1 MNDEINMNFKLIKGN
16 QDDYIKYNG
25 LKNIIDKDI
34 ELIRENKLNYYMAYL
49 DVFATDFLLDTTNNS
64 IDLDKVNLFKMVYD
78 KVFDSLK
85 KEYGFDYI
93 SLIVKEDSECPID
106 YILNEYNLVEKNI
119 VKEND
124 LFKQV
129 SYKIE
134 L

>member
-25 LKNIIDKDI
+25 LKNIIEKDI
-34 ELIRENKLNYYMAYL
+34 ELIREDKLNYYMVYL

-93 SLIVKEDSECPID
+93 SLIVKEDSECQID
-106 YILNEYNLVEKNI
+106 YILNEYNLVEKTI
-119 VKEND
+119 VKQND

>member
-1 MNDEINMNFKLIKGN
+1 MNNEINMNFKLVKGN

-25 LKNIIDKDI
+25 LKNIIEKDI
-34 ELIRENKLNYYMAYL
+34 ALIRENKLNYYMVYL
-49 DVFATDFLLDTTNNS
+49 DVFTTDFLLDTTNNS

-93 SLIVKEDSECPID
+93 SLIVKEDSECQID
-106 YILNEYNLVEKNI
+106 YILNEYNLVEKTI
-119 VKEND
+119 VKQND

>member
-25 LKNIIDKDI
+25 LKNIVEKDI
-34 ELIRENKLNYYMAYL
+34 ELIREDKLNYYMVYL

-93 SLIVKEDSECPID
+93 SLIVKEDSECQID
-106 YILNEYNLVEKNI
+106 YILNEYNLVEKTI
-119 VKEND
+119 VKQND

>member
-1 MNDEINMNFKLIKGN
+1 MNNEINMNFKLVKGN

-25 LKNIIDKDI
+25 LKNIIEKDI
-34 ELIRENKLNYYMAYL
+34 ELIRENKLNYYMVYL

-93 SLIVKEDSECPID
+93 SLIVKEDSECQID
-106 YILNEYNLVEKNI
+106 YILNEYNLVEKTI
-119 VKEND
+119 VKQND